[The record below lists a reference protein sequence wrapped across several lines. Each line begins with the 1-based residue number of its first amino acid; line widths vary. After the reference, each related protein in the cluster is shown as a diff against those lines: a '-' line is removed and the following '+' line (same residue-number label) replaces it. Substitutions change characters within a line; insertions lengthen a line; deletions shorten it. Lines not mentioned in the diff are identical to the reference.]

1 MRNKEIPLPA
11 ALGLTLAM
19 IVVAVFVGWYVTNRP
34 AARVRPANGGAA
46 SGVVRRA
53 GPGQA
58 LPAERRTLDKRD

>member
-1 MRNKEIPLPA
+1 MRNKDIPLPA

-34 AARVRPANGGAA
+34 ATRVRPANGGTA
-46 SGVVRRA
+46 SGAVR
-53 GPGQA
+53 PGQA